1 MNLSENIN
9 LPRTIM
15 NLFDG
20 DLEIL
25 NDKKVYDLDEVSFHE
40 LKEAALSNDLNA
52 ILLIIDR
59 LFKQA
64 VADQNSDHT
73 IFLSYFLYRYIY
85 FFRTVTDWEKFVVGK
100 DEIKMADLGSM
111 FLDNVAPFF
120 DHQINFFINNYSDYI
135 EQLEVKTMSTVLYNE
150 INELVLGIKKSQ
162 EFDHKLMAVEE
173 LVRYFQDS
181 RNLVSLLEGDM
192 SEAKEV
198 FLTVTNEIKV
208 DFQSMNNLI
217 SQILKKIKEMRVE

>member
-1 MNLSENIN
+1 
-9 LPRTIM
+9 M

-52 ILLIIDR
+52 ILLVIDR

-64 VADQNSDHT
+64 VTDQNSDHT